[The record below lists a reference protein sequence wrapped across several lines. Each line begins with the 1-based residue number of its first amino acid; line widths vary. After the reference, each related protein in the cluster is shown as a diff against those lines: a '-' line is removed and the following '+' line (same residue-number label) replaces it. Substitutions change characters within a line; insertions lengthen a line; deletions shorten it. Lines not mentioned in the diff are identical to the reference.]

1 MGLVIHDLSPEEWA
15 DVSRDYPGWTVVS
28 DRGTIRPCTGCFGC
42 WNRTPGKCVIPDGY
56 EDMGVLIHRA
66 DEVTVISRY
75 TFGGFSGFVKN
86 VFDRCLGYVLPQFEL
101 SGGESHHRK
110 RYDEDKPWTFV
121 FYGGPLTE
129 EEKESARRYV
139 KAVCANIRGH
149 VREVRFIED
158 GTAAVPAARTA
169 PGGPGKVLLLNGSMR
184 HRTGNSAALSRE
196 LAGSL
201 HRETR
206 TLPLTPYLGRFPE
219 LLPALEECTDLVLCL
234 PLYVDG
240 LPSQV
245 IRFMEWTRSEYR
257 GGAKRV
263 YLLANMGLY
272 ETGQLENLFSAVR
285 QWCAAM
291 GFPYCGG
298 LGVSAG
304 EVVGVLMRSLP
315 FGLGPTRAAARGV
328 AKLAGAVDAGVRTED
343 VFAGLT
349 AFPRSLFI
357 LIANR
362 SWNAA
367 AKKNGITPKDLY
379 RQL

>member
-1 MGLVIHDLSPEEWA
+1 MGLVIHDLTPEEWER
-15 DVSRDYPGWTVVS
+15 VSRDYDGWTVVS

-42 WNRTPGKCVIPDGY
+42 WNRTPGKCLIPDGY
-56 EDMGVLIHRA
+56 ENMGELIRRA
-66 DEVTVISRY
+66 DVVTVISRC
-75 TFGGFSGFVKN
+75 TFAGFSGFVKN
-86 VFDRCLGYVLPQFEL
+86 VFDRCLGYVLPQFEVV
-101 SGGESHHRK
+101 GGETHHKK

-121 FYGGPLTE
+121 FCGGAPTE

-149 VREVRFIED
+149 VREVRFIGD
-158 GTAAVPAARTA
+158 GRAAEPAARAA

-196 LAGSL
+196 LASSL

-219 LLPALEECTDLVLCL
+219 LLPAVEECTDLVLCL

-245 IRFMEWTRSEYR
+245 IRFMEWMCSEYR

-285 QWCAAM
+285 LWCTAM
-291 GFPYCGG
+291 DFPYCGG
-298 LGVSAG
+298 LGVGAG

-315 FGLGPTRAAARGV
+315 FGLGPTRAAARGTKRL
-328 AKLAGAVDAGVRTED
+328 AKAVDAGVRTED
-343 VFAGLT
+343 IFAGLT

-357 LIANR
+357 HIANR